1 MANILNC
8 YAIFFTKLGAV
19 ESRAEAFG
27 SRSPKLKRMN
37 WLFESTKF
45 EKVKGSKLSVYK
57 RNILVI

>member
-37 WLFESTKF
+37 
-45 EKVKGSKLSVYK
+45 
-57 RNILVI
+57 